1 MASFFRTYGPL
12 AAFLTV
18 LLAVTPANAAIVTTY
33 TSAQALVN
41 ASESPAQ
48 ITFEEI
54 VNEGPYNNYSE
65 LNVST
70 TYGSVGL
77 RGWKSSST
85 RENLTVPQNP
95 SPTWTGKYLN
105 QDGNNPS
112 TSPHISVVVPA
123 GVYFAGMNLM
133 RISFGN
139 VASDGVR
146 IQVTDVND
154 NVYIQDVPTLSTTGS
169 TNGYANA
176 AFLGFR
182 FDVPIARWDVYQ
194 YTGTWTG
201 LAIDNIYLAQNA
213 FTEPPPPPPPTGTP
227 DPATQLLCGG
237 GILLF
242 ISRKMR
248 KHLQARQVAI

>member
-1 MASFFRTYGPL
+1 MDSFRTYGPL
-12 AAFLTV
+12 AALIT
-18 LLAVTPANAAIVTTY
+18 LLLVVTPANAAIVATY
-33 TSAQALVN
+33 TSAEALVIS
-41 ASESPAQ
+41 SESPAQ
-48 ITFEEI
+48 ITLEDI
-54 VNEGPYNNYSE
+54 TNAGPYNNYNE

-77 RGWKSSST
+77 RGWATSST
-85 RENLTVPQNP
+85 RADLTVPQNP
-95 SPTWTGKYLN
+95 NPTWTGNYLN
-105 QDGNNPS
+105 QDGVNPS
-112 TSPHISVVVPA
+112 YGPRISVVLPA
-123 GVYFAGMNLM
+123 GVYFAGMNVM

-154 NVYIQDVPTLSTTGS
+154 NVYTQDVPTLSTTGS

-176 AFLGFR
+176 AFLGLR

-213 FTEPPPPPPPTGTP
+213 FTEPPPPPPPPGDTP
-227 DPATQLLCGG
+227 DAATHLLCGG

-242 ISRKMR
+242 LSRKMR
-248 KHLQARQVAI
+248 KHWQARQATI